1 MVGVSL
7 RNKSNRDG
15 KALLESIG
23 SKLGNV
29 GRGPLILGYMLMD
42 GGKQWTIRRG
52 AF

>member
-1 MVGVSL
+1 MVGVSQ

-15 KALLESIG
+15 KALLESIE

-42 GGKQWTIRRG
+42 RG
-52 AF
+52 NNG